1 MWKCLNQRLR
11 RLHLLI
17 EFFARCSSTL
27 QADIWHLSN
36 VRVCVWCGDSSIDF
50 IIWLFL
56 HEHTVLPQ
64 IRPNLPFFL
73 HVLSPSHHT
82 VSIFPSC
89 SIYRLHPL
97 TSPSTPGSDVSFSLH
112 QDSIF
117 SLLFPF
123 PYAYRGDD
131 SARMYKHT
139 HERKMIKSR
148 DVHGAWTDIQGEPS
162 TYTLYFF
169 FSIEAM
175 DRLQARDENPL
186 HWTFLTFTCI
196 KAVSPTGVNSVTT
209 PVVS

>member
-1 MWKCLNQRLR
+1 MWKCLNQRLCHQR
-11 RLHLLI
+11 FVGKIICKMQLNITGRYLTFI
-17 EFFARCSSTL
+17 KCSC
-27 QADIWHLSN
+27 
-36 VRVCVWCGDSSIDF
+36 VCVWCGDSSIDF

-56 HEHTVLPQ
+56 REHTVLPQ

-169 FSIEAM
+169 F
-175 DRLQARDENPL
+175 RLKLWIASRPEMKTHYIGHFSHSLASRPF
-186 HWTFLTFTCI
+186 HPRVLT
-196 KAVSPTGVNSVTT
+196 VLRHP
-209 PVVS
+209 